1 MLESRNRG
9 REWSRERVSGN
20 SLINSRLIG
29 FWVHVRI
36 LQQGQNSGM
45 EDIWLK
51 LENGK
56 ILMRENNQ

>member
-9 REWSRERVSGN
+9 KEWSRGRVSGN